1 MKRFVFIIGG
11 CLLVLSGCVK
21 DFDAETYNKQKNE
34 AKIVANANRIFG
46 DIDPVQDWNSITTGT
61 ISVTADAA
69 LNDIVKVQILTE
81 SPFLND
87 NARVLAEANAKQGQ
101 AVSLSYDAP
110 NAYKQLIAACVN
122 SKGHYRIQV
131 FNIGDQSVNF
141 QQGTTSRA
149 MRASKS
155 EAPTFTT
162 LKLNAPHWSLNAL
175 RAQQGAT
182 CKISG
187 TTYTVWSN
195 SNWSDQ
201 MWDFADNQKFDGG
214 WTLDSK
220 SNMGHIYRTIDGFAP
235 GEKENVEAILK
246 SLFVKYASDEYST
259 GTSGK
264 KNNARI
270 IRKSPY
276 VTQNNNCVYSD
287 GINPITLIPIQS
299 YNTEF
304 KLDRIFYYF
313 YKPSE
318 VPAGMSEVD
327 YIKSLPKFKAIQ
339 VERVQSSTDGGN
351 GTLYRKQE
359 FLLPYIKGTPQEG
372 VNEASA
378 IFPKGYKIGFLC
390 QKNQNDDYNY
400 GDNKHGCVYADGRL
414 NVEVNHI
421 KGHFFSAIDKT
432 LGGNTKEGMQFD
444 DPRMAMFTA
453 NEKTYICIEDGADC
467 NFSDIVLEIG
477 GGVDQLEE
485 EPEVMTEAYTMCFED
500 RLETADYD
508 LNDVVLRCRRIDNTT
523 LELSLIAT
531 GANDNVYIHGATGW
545 EWNDQEAHAIFG
557 VITKEGENRFVNTEN
572 GSDPTD
578 VKSSY
583 VTINEGI
590 TIPQYLKNI
599 YIENRTTGKEI
610 RVSKQGEPPYAIIVP
625 QDFQYPMEHTR
636 ITEAYAKFLEWAQNA
651 NKDKNWY
658 VFEEADKIFPSL
670 FKKE

>member
-46 DIDPVQDWNSITTGT
+46 DIDPVQDWNSIATGT
-61 ISVTADAA
+61 ISVTVDAT

-87 NARVLAEANAKQGQ
+87 NAKVLAEADVKQGQ
-101 AVSLSYDAP
+101 TVSLSYDAP
-110 NAYKQLIAACVN
+110 NAYKKLIAACVN
-122 SKGHYRIQV
+122 SKGHYHIQV
-131 FNIGDQSVNF
+131 FNTGDQSVNF
-141 QQGTTSRA
+141 QQVSGSRA

-155 EAPTFTT
+155 DAPSFTT

-187 TTYTVWSN
+187 TTYTVWEN
-195 SNWSDQ
+195 SNWNDQ
-201 MWDFADNQKFDGG
+201 MWDFADNQTFDGG
-214 WTLDSK
+214 WTLDS
-220 SNMGHIYRTIDGFAP
+220 NQNIGHIYRNIDGFAP
-235 GEKENVEAILK
+235 GEKENIEIILN
-246 SLFVKYASDEYST
+246 SLFFKKANDNYST
-259 GTSGK
+259 FGK

-299 YNTEF
+299 FNTEF

-390 QKNQNDDYNY
+390 QKNKEGDYNY
-400 GDNKHGCVYADGRL
+400 GDNLHGCVYADGRL

-421 KGHFFSAIDKT
+421 KGHFLSAIDKT

-453 NEKTYICIEDGADC
+453 NNKTYICVEDGADC

-508 LNDVVLRCRRIDNTT
+508 LNDVVLRCSRVDNTT
-523 LELSLIAT
+523 LELTLVAT
-531 GANDNVYIHGATGW
+531 GANDNVYIHGAEGC
-545 EWNDQEAHAIFG
+545 EFNDQEVHAIFG
-557 VITKEGENRFVNTEN
+557 IITTEKSNRFVNTEI
-572 GSDPTD
+572 GGTECAP
-578 VKSSY
+578 VSSK
-583 VTINEGI
+583 VTVSEGV

-599 YIENRTTGKEI
+599 YIENRSTGKEI
-610 RVSKQGEPPYAIIVP
+610 RIPKQGEPPYAIIVP
-625 QDFQYPMEHTR
+625 QDFEYPMEHTR
-636 ITEAYAKFLEWAQNA
+636 ITEAYGKFLEWARNA
-651 NKDKNWY
+651 NQDKDWY
-658 VFEEADKIFPSL
+658 VFEDANQVFPSL
-670 FKKE
+670 FKSK

>member
-1 MKRFVFIIGG
+1 M
-11 CLLVLSGCVK
+11 
-21 DFDAETYNKQKNE
+21 
-34 AKIVANANRIFG
+34 
-46 DIDPVQDWNSITTGT
+46 
-61 ISVTADAA
+61 
-69 LNDIVKVQILTE
+69 
-81 SPFLND
+81 ND
-87 NARVLAEANAKQGQ
+87 NAKVLAEADVKQGKT
-101 AVSLSYDAP
+101 VSLSYDAP
-110 NAYKQLIAACVN
+110 NAYKKLIAACVN
-122 SKGHYRIQV
+122 SKGHYHIQV
-131 FNIGDQSVNF
+131 FNTGDQSVNF
-141 QQGTTSRA
+141 QQVSGSRA

-155 EAPTFTT
+155 DAPSFTT

-187 TTYTVWSN
+187 TTYTVWAN
-195 SNWSDQ
+195 SNWNDQ
-201 MWDFADNQKFDGG
+201 MWDFADNQTFDGG
-214 WTLDSK
+214 WTLDS
-220 SNMGHIYRTIDGFAP
+220 NQNIGHIYRNIDGFAP
-235 GEKENVEAILK
+235 GEKENIEIILN
-246 SLFVKYASDEYST
+246 SLFFKKANDNYST
-259 GTSGK
+259 FGK

-299 YNTEF
+299 FNTEF

-390 QKNQNDDYNY
+390 QKNKEGDYNY
-400 GDNKHGCVYADGRL
+400 GDNLHGCVYADGRL

-421 KGHFFSAIDKT
+421 KGHFLSAIDKI

-453 NEKTYICIEDGADC
+453 NNKTYICVEDGADC

-485 EPEVMTEAYTMCFED
+485 EPEVLTEAYTMCFED

-508 LNDVVLRCRRIDNTT
+508 LNDVVLRCSRVDNTT
-523 LELSLIAT
+523 LELTLVAT
-531 GANDNVYIHGATGW
+531 GANDNVYIHGAEGC
-545 EWNDQEAHAIFG
+545 EFNDQEVHAIFG
-557 VITKEGENRFVNTEN
+557 IITTEKSNRFVNTEI
-572 GSDPTD
+572 GGTECAP
-578 VKSSY
+578 VSSK
-583 VTINEGI
+583 VTVSEGV

-599 YIENRTTGKEI
+599 YIENRSTGKEI
-610 RVSKQGEPPYAIIVP
+610 RIPKQGEPPYAIIVP
-625 QDFQYPMEHTR
+625 QDFEYPMEHTR
-636 ITEAYAKFLEWAQNA
+636 ITEAYGKFLEWARNA
-651 NKDKNWY
+651 NQDKDWY
-658 VFEEADKIFPSL
+658 VFEDANQIFPSL
-670 FKKE
+670 FKSK

>member
-1 MKRFVFIIGG
+1 M
-11 CLLVLSGCVK
+11 VLSSCVK

-46 DIDPVQDWNSITTGT
+46 DIDPVQDWNSIATGT
-61 ISVTADAA
+61 ISVTVDAT

-87 NARVLAEANAKQGQ
+87 NAKVLAEADVKQGQ
-101 AVSLSYDAP
+101 TVSLSYDAP
-110 NAYKQLIAACVN
+110 NAYKKLIAACVN
-122 SKGHYRIQV
+122 SKGHYHIQV
-131 FNIGDQSVNF
+131 FNTGDQSVNF
-141 QQGTTSRA
+141 QQVSGSRA

-155 EAPTFTT
+155 DAPSFTT

-187 TTYTVWSN
+187 TTYTVWAN
-195 SNWSDQ
+195 SNWNDQ
-201 MWDFADNQKFDGG
+201 MWDFADNQTFDGG
-214 WTLDSK
+214 WTLDS
-220 SNMGHIYRTIDGFAP
+220 NQNIGHIYRNIDGFAP
-235 GEKENVEAILK
+235 GEKENIEIILN
-246 SLFVKYASDEYST
+246 SLFFKKANDKYST
-259 GTSGK
+259 FGK

-299 YNTEF
+299 FNTEF

-390 QKNQNDDYNY
+390 QKNKEGDYNY
-400 GDNKHGCVYADGRL
+400 GDNLHGCVYADGRL

-421 KGHFFSAIDKT
+421 KGHFLSAIDKT

-453 NEKTYICIEDGADC
+453 NNKTYICVEDGADC

-485 EPEVMTEAYTMCFED
+485 EPEVLTEAYTMCFED

-508 LNDVVLRCRRIDNTT
+508 LNDVVLRCSRVDNTT
-523 LELSLIAT
+523 LELTLVAT
-531 GANDNVYIHGATGW
+531 GANDNVYIHGAEGC
-545 EWNDQEAHAIFG
+545 EFNDQEVHAIFG
-557 VITKEGENRFVNTEN
+557 IITTEKSNRFVNTEI
-572 GSDPTD
+572 GGTECAP
-578 VKSSY
+578 VSSK
-583 VTINEGI
+583 VTVSEGV

-599 YIENRTTGKEI
+599 YIENRSTGKEI
-610 RVSKQGEPPYAIIVP
+610 RIPKQGEPPYAIIVP
-625 QDFQYPMEHTR
+625 QDFEYPMEHTR
-636 ITEAYAKFLEWAQNA
+636 ITEAYGKFLEWARNA
-651 NKDKNWY
+651 NQDKDWY
-658 VFEEADKIFPSL
+658 VFEDANQIFPSL
-670 FKKE
+670 FKSK

>member
-11 CLLVLSGCVK
+11 CLLVLSSCVK

-46 DIDPVQDWNSITTGT
+46 DIDPVQDWNSIATGT
-61 ISVTADAA
+61 ISVTVDAT

-87 NARVLAEANAKQGQ
+87 NAKVLAEADVKQGKT
-101 AVSLSYDAP
+101 VSLSYDAP
-110 NAYKQLIAACVN
+110 NAYKKLIAACVN
-122 SKGHYRIQV
+122 SKGHYHIQV
-131 FNIGDQSVNF
+131 FNTGDQSVNF
-141 QQGTTSRA
+141 QQVSGSRA

-155 EAPTFTT
+155 DAPSFTT

-187 TTYTVWSN
+187 TTYTVWAN
-195 SNWSDQ
+195 SNWNDQ
-201 MWDFADNQKFDGG
+201 MWDFADNQTFDGG
-214 WTLDSK
+214 WTLDS
-220 SNMGHIYRTIDGFAP
+220 NQNIGHIYRNIDGFAP
-235 GEKENVEAILK
+235 GEKENIEIILN
-246 SLFVKYASDEYST
+246 SLFFKKANDNYST
-259 GTSGK
+259 FGK

-299 YNTEF
+299 FNTEF

-390 QKNQNDDYNY
+390 QKNKEGDYNY
-400 GDNKHGCVYADGRL
+400 GDNLHGCVYADGRL

-421 KGHFFSAIDKT
+421 KGHFLSAIDKI

-453 NEKTYICIEDGADC
+453 NNKTYICVEDGADC

-485 EPEVMTEAYTMCFED
+485 EPEVLTEAYTMCFED

-508 LNDVVLRCRRIDNTT
+508 LNDVVLRCSRVDNTT
-523 LELSLIAT
+523 LELTLVAT
-531 GANDNVYIHGATGW
+531 GANDNVYIHGAEGC
-545 EWNDQEAHAIFG
+545 EFNDQEVHAIFG
-557 VITKEGENRFVNTEN
+557 IITTEKSNRFVNTEI
-572 GSDPTD
+572 GGTECAP
-578 VKSSY
+578 VSSK
-583 VTINEGI
+583 VTVSEGV

-599 YIENRTTGKEI
+599 YIENRSTGKEI
-610 RVSKQGEPPYAIIVP
+610 RIPKQGEPPYAIIVP
-625 QDFQYPMEHTR
+625 QDFEYPMEHTR
-636 ITEAYAKFLEWAQNA
+636 ITEAYGKFLEWARNA
-651 NKDKNWY
+651 NQDKDWY
-658 VFEEADKIFPSL
+658 VFEDANQIYPSL
-670 FKKE
+670 FKSK

>member
-11 CLLVLSGCVK
+11 CLLVLSSCVK

-46 DIDPVQDWNSITTGT
+46 DIDPVQDWNSIATGT
-61 ISVTADAA
+61 ISVTVDAT

-87 NARVLAEANAKQGQ
+87 NAKVLAEADVKQGKT
-101 AVSLSYDAP
+101 VSLSYDAP
-110 NAYKQLIAACVN
+110 NAYKKLIAACVN
-122 SKGHYRIQV
+122 SKGHYHIQV
-131 FNIGDQSVNF
+131 FNTGDQSVNF
-141 QQGTTSRA
+141 QQVSGSRA

-155 EAPTFTT
+155 DAPSFTT

-187 TTYTVWSN
+187 TTYTVWAN
-195 SNWSDQ
+195 SNWNDQ
-201 MWDFADNQKFDGG
+201 MWDFADNQTFDGG
-214 WTLDSK
+214 WTLDS
-220 SNMGHIYRTIDGFAP
+220 NQNIGHIYRNIDGFAP
-235 GEKENVEAILK
+235 GEKENIEIILN
-246 SLFVKYASDEYST
+246 SLFFKKANDNYST
-259 GTSGK
+259 FGK

-299 YNTEF
+299 FNTEF

-339 VERVQSSTDGGN
+339 VERIQSSTDGGN

-390 QKNQNDDYNY
+390 QKNKEGDYNY
-400 GDNKHGCVYADGRL
+400 GDNLHGCVYADGRL

-421 KGHFFSAIDKT
+421 KGHFLSAIDKT

-453 NEKTYICIEDGADC
+453 NNKTYICVEDGADC

-485 EPEVMTEAYTMCFED
+485 EPEVLTEAYTMCFED

-508 LNDVVLRCRRIDNTT
+508 LNDVVLRCSRVDNTT
-523 LELSLIAT
+523 LELTLVAT
-531 GANDNVYIHGATGW
+531 GANDNVYIHGAEGC
-545 EWNDQEAHAIFG
+545 EFNDQEVHAIFG
-557 VITKEGENRFVNTEN
+557 IITTEKSNRFVNTEI
-572 GSDPTD
+572 GGTECAP
-578 VKSSY
+578 VSSK
-583 VTINEGI
+583 VTVSEGV

-599 YIENRTTGKEI
+599 YIENRSTGKEI
-610 RVSKQGEPPYAIIVP
+610 RIPKQGEPPYAIIVP
-625 QDFQYPMEHTR
+625 QDFEYPMEHTR
-636 ITEAYAKFLEWAQNA
+636 ITEAYGKFLEWARNA
-651 NKDKNWY
+651 NQDKDWY
-658 VFEEADKIFPSL
+658 VFEDANQIFPSL
-670 FKKE
+670 FKSK

>member
-11 CLLVLSGCVK
+11 CLLVLSSCVK

-46 DIDPVQDWNSITTGT
+46 DIDPVQDWNSIATGT
-61 ISVTADAA
+61 ISVTVDAT

-87 NARVLAEANAKQGQ
+87 NAKVLAEADVKQGKT
-101 AVSLSYDAP
+101 VSLSYDAP
-110 NAYKQLIAACVN
+110 NAYKKLIAACVN
-122 SKGHYRIQV
+122 SKGHYHIQV
-131 FNIGDQSVNF
+131 FNTGDQSVNF
-141 QQGTTSRA
+141 QQVSGSRA

-155 EAPTFTT
+155 DAPSFTT

-187 TTYTVWSN
+187 TTYTVWAN
-195 SNWSDQ
+195 SNWNDQ
-201 MWDFADNQKFDGG
+201 MWDFADNQTFDGG
-214 WTLDSK
+214 WTLDS
-220 SNMGHIYRTIDGFAP
+220 NQNIGHIYRNIDGFAP
-235 GEKENVEAILK
+235 GEKENIEIILN
-246 SLFVKYASDEYST
+246 SLFFKKANDNYST
-259 GTSGK
+259 FGK

-390 QKNQNDDYNY
+390 QKNKEGDYNY
-400 GDNKHGCVYADGRL
+400 GDNLHGCVYADGRL

-421 KGHFFSAIDKT
+421 KGHFLSAIDKI

-453 NEKTYICIEDGADC
+453 NNKTYICVEDGADC

-485 EPEVMTEAYTMCFED
+485 EPEVLTEAYTMCFED

-508 LNDVVLRCRRIDNTT
+508 LNDVVLRCSRVDNTT
-523 LELSLIAT
+523 LELTLVAT
-531 GANDNVYIHGATGW
+531 GANDNVYIHGAEGC
-545 EWNDQEAHAIFG
+545 EFNDQEVHAIFG
-557 VITKEGENRFVNTEN
+557 IITTEKSNRFVNTEI
-572 GSDPTD
+572 GGTECAP
-578 VKSSY
+578 VSSK
-583 VTINEGI
+583 VTVSEGV

-599 YIENRTTGKEI
+599 YIENRSTGKEI
-610 RVSKQGEPPYAIIVP
+610 RIPKQGEPPYAIIVP
-625 QDFQYPMEHTR
+625 QDFEYPMEHTR
-636 ITEAYAKFLEWAQNA
+636 ITEAYGKFLEWARNA
-651 NKDKNWY
+651 NQDKDWY
-658 VFEEADKIFPSL
+658 VFEDANQIFPSL
-670 FKKE
+670 FKSK

>member
-11 CLLVLSGCVK
+11 CLLVLSSCVK

-46 DIDPVQDWNSITTGT
+46 DIDPVQDWNSIATGT
-61 ISVTADAA
+61 ISVTVDAT

-87 NARVLAEANAKQGQ
+87 NAKVLAEADVKQGKT
-101 AVSLSYDAP
+101 VSLSYDAP
-110 NAYKQLIAACVN
+110 NAYKKLIAACVN
-122 SKGHYRIQV
+122 SKGHYHIQV
-131 FNIGDQSVNF
+131 FNTGDQSVNF
-141 QQGTTSRA
+141 QQVSGSRA

-155 EAPTFTT
+155 DAPSFTT

-187 TTYTVWSN
+187 TTYTVWAN
-195 SNWSDQ
+195 SNWNDQ
-201 MWDFADNQKFDGG
+201 MWDFADNQTFDGG
-214 WTLDSK
+214 WTLDS
-220 SNMGHIYRTIDGFAP
+220 NQNIGHIYRNIDGFAP
-235 GEKENVEAILK
+235 GEKENIEIILN
-246 SLFVKYASDEYST
+246 SLFFKKANDNYST
-259 GTSGK
+259 FGK

-299 YNTEF
+299 FNTEF

-339 VERVQSSTDGGN
+339 VERIQSSTDGGN

-390 QKNQNDDYNY
+390 QKNKEGDYNY
-400 GDNKHGCVYADGRL
+400 GDNLHGCVYADGRL

-421 KGHFFSAIDKT
+421 KGHFLSAIDKT

-453 NEKTYICIEDGADC
+453 NNKTYICVEDGADC

-485 EPEVMTEAYTMCFED
+485 EPEV
-500 RLETADYD
+500 DYD
-508 LNDVVLRCRRIDNTT
+508 LNDVVLRCSRVDNTT
-523 LELSLIAT
+523 LELTLVAT
-531 GANDNVYIHGATGW
+531 GANDNVYIHGAEGC
-545 EWNDQEAHAIFG
+545 EFNDQEVHAIFG
-557 VITKEGENRFVNTEN
+557 IITTEKSNRFVNTEI
-572 GSDPTD
+572 GGTECAP
-578 VKSSY
+578 VSSK
-583 VTINEGI
+583 VTVSEGV

-599 YIENRTTGKEI
+599 YIENRSTGKEI
-610 RVSKQGEPPYAIIVP
+610 RIPKQGEPPYAIIVP
-625 QDFQYPMEHTR
+625 QDFEYPMEHTR
-636 ITEAYAKFLEWAQNA
+636 ITEAYGKFLEWARNA
-651 NKDKNWY
+651 NQDKDWY
-658 VFEEADKIFPSL
+658 VFEDANQIFPSL
-670 FKKE
+670 FKSK

>member
-11 CLLVLSGCVK
+11 CLLVLSSCVK

-46 DIDPVQDWNSITTGT
+46 DIDPVQDWNSIATGT
-61 ISVTADAA
+61 ISVTVDAT

-87 NARVLAEANAKQGQ
+87 NAKVLAEADVKQGKT
-101 AVSLSYDAP
+101 VSLSYDAP
-110 NAYKQLIAACVN
+110 NAYKKLIAACVN
-122 SKGHYRIQV
+122 SKGHYHIQV
-131 FNIGDQSVNF
+131 FNTGDQSVNF
-141 QQGTTSRA
+141 QQVSGSRA

-155 EAPTFTT
+155 DAPSFTT

-187 TTYTVWSN
+187 TTYTVWAN
-195 SNWSDQ
+195 SNWNDQ
-201 MWDFADNQKFDGG
+201 MWDFADNQTFDGG
-214 WTLDSK
+214 WTLDS
-220 SNMGHIYRTIDGFAP
+220 NQNIGHIYRNIDGFAP
-235 GEKENVEAILK
+235 GEKENIEIILN
-246 SLFVKYASDEYST
+246 SLFFKKANDNYST
-259 GTSGK
+259 FGK

-299 YNTEF
+299 FNTEF

-390 QKNQNDDYNY
+390 QKNKEGDYNY
-400 GDNKHGCVYADGRL
+400 GDNLHGCVYADGRL

-421 KGHFFSAIDKT
+421 KGHFLSAIDKI

-453 NEKTYICIEDGADC
+453 NNKTYICVEDGADC

-485 EPEVMTEAYTMCFED
+485 EPEVLTEAYTMCFED

-508 LNDVVLRCRRIDNTT
+508 LNDVVLRCSRVDNTT
-523 LELSLIAT
+523 LELTLVAT
-531 GANDNVYIHGATGW
+531 GANDNVYIHGAEGC
-545 EWNDQEAHAIFG
+545 EFNDQEVHAIFG
-557 VITKEGENRFVNTEN
+557 IITTEKSNRFVNTEI
-572 GSDPTD
+572 GGTECAP
-578 VKSSY
+578 VSSK
-583 VTINEGI
+583 VTVSEGV

-599 YIENRTTGKEI
+599 YIENRSTGKEI
-610 RVSKQGEPPYAIIVP
+610 RIPKQGEPPYAIIVP
-625 QDFQYPMEHTR
+625 QDFEYPMEHTR
-636 ITEAYAKFLEWAQNA
+636 ITEAYGKFLEWARNA
-651 NKDKNWY
+651 NQDKDWY
-658 VFEEADKIFPSL
+658 VFEDANQIFPSL
-670 FKKE
+670 FKSK

>member
-11 CLLVLSGCVK
+11 CLLVLSSCVK

-46 DIDPVQDWNSITTGT
+46 DIDPVQDWNSIATGT
-61 ISVTADAA
+61 ISVTVDAT

-87 NARVLAEANAKQGQ
+87 NAKVLAEADVKQGKT
-101 AVSLSYDAP
+101 VSLSYDAP
-110 NAYKQLIAACVN
+110 NAYKKLIAACVN
-122 SKGHYRIQV
+122 SKGHYHIQV
-131 FNIGDQSVNF
+131 FNTGDQSVNF
-141 QQGTTSRA
+141 QQVSGSRA

-155 EAPTFTT
+155 DAPSFTT

-187 TTYTVWSN
+187 TTYTVWAN
-195 SNWSDQ
+195 SNWNDQ
-201 MWDFADNQKFDGG
+201 MWDFADNQTFDGG
-214 WTLDSK
+214 WTLDS
-220 SNMGHIYRTIDGFAP
+220 NQNIGHIYRNIDGFAP
-235 GEKENVEAILK
+235 GEKENIEIILN
-246 SLFVKYASDEYST
+246 SLFFKKANDNYST
-259 GTSGK
+259 FGK

-299 YNTEF
+299 FNTEF

-339 VERVQSSTDGGN
+339 VERVQSSTDGDN

-390 QKNQNDDYNY
+390 QKNKEGDYNY
-400 GDNKHGCVYADGRL
+400 GDNLHGCVYADGRL

-421 KGHFFSAIDKT
+421 KGHFLSAIDKI

-453 NEKTYICIEDGADC
+453 NNKTYICVEDGADC

-485 EPEVMTEAYTMCFED
+485 EPEVLTEAYTMCFED

-508 LNDVVLRCRRIDNTT
+508 LNDVVLRCSRVDNTT
-523 LELSLIAT
+523 LELTLVAT
-531 GANDNVYIHGATGW
+531 GANDNVYIHGAEGC
-545 EWNDQEAHAIFG
+545 EFNDQEVHAIFG
-557 VITKEGENRFVNTEN
+557 IITTEKSNRFVNTEI
-572 GSDPTD
+572 GGTECAP
-578 VKSSY
+578 VSSK
-583 VTINEGI
+583 VTVSEGV

-599 YIENRTTGKEI
+599 YIENRSTGKEI
-610 RVSKQGEPPYAIIVP
+610 RIPKQGEPPYAIIVP
-625 QDFQYPMEHTR
+625 QDFEYPMEHTR
-636 ITEAYAKFLEWAQNA
+636 ITEAYGKFLEWARNA
-651 NKDKNWY
+651 NQDKDWY
-658 VFEEADKIFPSL
+658 VFEDANQIFPSL
-670 FKKE
+670 FKSK

>member
-1 MKRFVFIIGG
+1 M
-11 CLLVLSGCVK
+11 VLSGCVK

-46 DIDPVQDWNSITTGT
+46 DIDPVQDWNSIATGT
-61 ISVTADAA
+61 ISVTVDAT

-87 NARVLAEANAKQGQ
+87 NAKVLAEADVKQGKT
-101 AVSLSYDAP
+101 VSLSYDAP
-110 NAYKQLIAACVN
+110 NAYKKLIAACVN
-122 SKGHYRIQV
+122 SKGHYHIQV
-131 FNIGDQSVNF
+131 FNTGDQSVNF
-141 QQGTTSRA
+141 QQVSGSRA

-155 EAPTFTT
+155 DAPSFTT

-187 TTYTVWSN
+187 TTYTVWAN
-195 SNWSDQ
+195 SNWNDQ
-201 MWDFADNQKFDGG
+201 MWDFADNQTFDGG
-214 WTLDSK
+214 WTLDS
-220 SNMGHIYRTIDGFAP
+220 NQNIGHIYRNIDGFAP
-235 GEKENVEAILK
+235 GEKENIEIILN
-246 SLFVKYASDEYST
+246 SLFFKKANDNYST
-259 GTSGK
+259 FGK

-299 YNTEF
+299 FNTEF

-390 QKNQNDDYNY
+390 QKNKEGDYNY
-400 GDNKHGCVYADGRL
+400 GDNLHGCVYADGRL

-421 KGHFFSAIDKT
+421 KGHFLSAIDKT

-453 NEKTYICIEDGADC
+453 NNKTYICVEDGADC

-485 EPEVMTEAYTMCFED
+485 EPEVLTEAYTMCFED

-508 LNDVVLRCRRIDNTT
+508 LNDVVLRCSRVDNTT
-523 LELSLIAT
+523 LELTLVAT
-531 GANDNVYIHGATGW
+531 GANDNVYIHGAEGC
-545 EWNDQEAHAIFG
+545 EFNDQEVHAIFG
-557 VITKEGENRFVNTEN
+557 IITTEKSNRFVNTEI
-572 GSDPTD
+572 GGTECAP
-578 VKSSY
+578 VSSK
-583 VTINEGI
+583 VTVSEGV

-599 YIENRTTGKEI
+599 YIENRSTGKEI
-610 RVSKQGEPPYAIIVP
+610 RIPKQGEPPYAIIVP
-625 QDFQYPMEHTR
+625 QDFEYPMEHTR
-636 ITEAYAKFLEWAQNA
+636 ITEAYGKFLEWARNA
-651 NKDKNWY
+651 NQDKDWY
-658 VFEEADKIFPSL
+658 VFEDANQIFPSL
-670 FKKE
+670 FKSK

>member
-11 CLLVLSGCVK
+11 CLLVLSSCVK

-46 DIDPVQDWNSITTGT
+46 DIDPVQDWNSIATGT
-61 ISVTADAA
+61 ISVTVDAT

-87 NARVLAEANAKQGQ
+87 NAKVLAEADVKQGKT
-101 AVSLSYDAP
+101 VSLSYDAP
-110 NAYKQLIAACVN
+110 NAYKKLIAACVN
-122 SKGHYRIQV
+122 SKGHYHIQV
-131 FNIGDQSVNF
+131 FNTGDQSVNF
-141 QQGTTSRA
+141 QQVSGSRA

-155 EAPTFTT
+155 DAPSFTT

-187 TTYTVWSN
+187 TTYTVWAN
-195 SNWSDQ
+195 SNWNDQ
-201 MWDFADNQKFDGG
+201 MWDFADNQTFDGG
-214 WTLDSK
+214 WTLDS
-220 SNMGHIYRTIDGFAP
+220 NQNIGHIYRNIDGFAP
-235 GEKENVEAILK
+235 GEKENIEIILN
-246 SLFVKYASDEYST
+246 SLFFKKANDNYST
-259 GTSGK
+259 FGK

-339 VERVQSSTDGGN
+339 VERVQSSTDGDN

-390 QKNQNDDYNY
+390 QKNKEGDYNY
-400 GDNKHGCVYADGRL
+400 GDNLHGCVYADGRL

-421 KGHFFSAIDKT
+421 KGHFLSAIDKT

-453 NEKTYICIEDGADC
+453 NNKTYICVEDGADC

-485 EPEVMTEAYTMCFED
+485 EPEVLTEAYTMCFED

-508 LNDVVLRCRRIDNTT
+508 LNDVVLRCSRVDNTT
-523 LELSLIAT
+523 LELTLVAT
-531 GANDNVYIHGATGW
+531 GANDNVYIHGAEGC
-545 EWNDQEAHAIFG
+545 EFNDQEVHAIFG
-557 VITKEGENRFVNTEN
+557 IITTEKSNRFVNTEI
-572 GSDPTD
+572 GGTECAP
-578 VKSSY
+578 VSSK
-583 VTINEGI
+583 VTVSEGV

-599 YIENRTTGKEI
+599 YIENRSTGKEI
-610 RVSKQGEPPYAIIVP
+610 RIPKQGEPPYAIIVP
-625 QDFQYPMEHTR
+625 QDFEYPMEHTR
-636 ITEAYAKFLEWAQNA
+636 ITEAYGKFLEWARNA
-651 NKDKNWY
+651 NQDKDWY
-658 VFEEADKIFPSL
+658 VFEDANQIFPSL
-670 FKKE
+670 FKSK

>member
-46 DIDPVQDWNSITTGT
+46 DIDPVQDWNSIATGT
-61 ISVTADAA
+61 ISVTVDAT

-87 NARVLAEANAKQGQ
+87 NAKVLAEADVKQGKT
-101 AVSLSYDAP
+101 VSLSYDAP
-110 NAYKQLIAACVN
+110 NAYKKLIAACVN
-122 SKGHYRIQV
+122 SKGHYHIQV
-131 FNIGDQSVNF
+131 FNTGDQSVNF
-141 QQGTTSRA
+141 QQVSGSRA

-155 EAPTFTT
+155 DAPSFTT

-187 TTYTVWSN
+187 TTYTVWAN
-195 SNWSDQ
+195 SNWNDQ
-201 MWDFADNQKFDGG
+201 MWDFADNQTFDGG
-214 WTLDSK
+214 WTLDS
-220 SNMGHIYRTIDGFAP
+220 NQNIGHIYRNIDGFAP
-235 GEKENVEAILK
+235 GEKENIEIILN
-246 SLFVKYASDEYST
+246 SLFFKKANDNYST
-259 GTSGK
+259 FGK

-299 YNTEF
+299 FNTEF

-339 VERVQSSTDGGN
+339 VERVQSSTDGDN

-390 QKNQNDDYNY
+390 QKNKEGDYNY
-400 GDNKHGCVYADGRL
+400 GDNLHGCVYADGRL

-421 KGHFFSAIDKT
+421 KGHFLSAIDKI

-453 NEKTYICIEDGADC
+453 NNKTYICVEDGADC

-485 EPEVMTEAYTMCFED
+485 EPEVLTEAYTMCFED

-508 LNDVVLRCRRIDNTT
+508 LNDVVLRCSRVDNTT
-523 LELSLIAT
+523 LELTLVAT
-531 GANDNVYIHGATGW
+531 GANDNVYIHGAEGC
-545 EWNDQEAHAIFG
+545 EFNDQEVHAIFG
-557 VITKEGENRFVNTEN
+557 IITTEKSNRFVNTEI
-572 GSDPTD
+572 GGTECAP
-578 VKSSY
+578 VSSK
-583 VTINEGI
+583 VTVSEGV

-599 YIENRTTGKEI
+599 YIENRSTGKEI
-610 RVSKQGEPPYAIIVP
+610 RIPKQGEPPYAIIVP
-625 QDFQYPMEHTR
+625 QDFEYPMEHTR
-636 ITEAYAKFLEWAQNA
+636 ITEAYGKFLEWARNA
-651 NKDKNWY
+651 NQDKDWY
-658 VFEEADKIFPSL
+658 VFEDANQIFPSL
-670 FKKE
+670 FKSK

>member
-11 CLLVLSGCVK
+11 CLLVLSSCVK

-46 DIDPVQDWNSITTGT
+46 DIDPVQDWNSIATGT
-61 ISVTADAA
+61 ISVTVDAT

-87 NARVLAEANAKQGQ
+87 NAKVLAEADVKQGQ
-101 AVSLSYDAP
+101 TVSLSYDAP
-110 NAYKQLIAACVN
+110 NAYKKLIAACVN
-122 SKGHYRIQV
+122 SKGHYHIQV
-131 FNIGDQSVNF
+131 FNTGDQSVNF
-141 QQGTTSRA
+141 QQVSGSRA

-155 EAPTFTT
+155 DAPSFTT

-187 TTYTVWSN
+187 TTYTVWAN
-195 SNWSDQ
+195 SNWNDQ
-201 MWDFADNQKFDGG
+201 MWDFADNQTFDGG
-214 WTLDSK
+214 WTLDS
-220 SNMGHIYRTIDGFAP
+220 NQNIGHIYRNIDGFAP
-235 GEKENVEAILK
+235 GEKENIEIILN
-246 SLFVKYASDEYST
+246 SLFFKKANDKYST
-259 GTSGK
+259 FGK

-390 QKNQNDDYNY
+390 QKNKEGDYNY
-400 GDNKHGCVYADGRL
+400 GDNLHGCVYADGRL

-421 KGHFFSAIDKT
+421 KGHFLSAIDKT

-453 NEKTYICIEDGADC
+453 NNKTYICVEDGADC

-485 EPEVMTEAYTMCFED
+485 EPEVLTEAYTMCFED

-508 LNDVVLRCRRIDNTT
+508 LNDVVLRCSRVDNTT
-523 LELSLIAT
+523 LELTLVAT
-531 GANDNVYIHGATGW
+531 GANDNVYIHGAEGC
-545 EWNDQEAHAIFG
+545 EFNDQEVHAIFG
-557 VITKEGENRFVNTEN
+557 IITTEKSNRFVNTEI
-572 GSDPTD
+572 GGTECAP
-578 VKSSY
+578 VSSK
-583 VTINEGI
+583 VTVSEGV

-599 YIENRTTGKEI
+599 YIENRSTGKEI
-610 RVSKQGEPPYAIIVP
+610 RIPKQGEPPYAIIVP
-625 QDFQYPMEHTR
+625 QDFEYPMEHTR
-636 ITEAYAKFLEWAQNA
+636 ITEAYGKFLEWARNA
-651 NKDKNWY
+651 NQDKDWY
-658 VFEEADKIFPSL
+658 VFEDANQIFPSL
-670 FKKE
+670 FKSK

>member
-11 CLLVLSGCVK
+11 CLLVLSSCVK

-46 DIDPVQDWNSITTGT
+46 DIDPVQDWNSIATGT
-61 ISVTADAA
+61 ISVTVDAT

-87 NARVLAEANAKQGQ
+87 NAKVLAEADVKQGKT
-101 AVSLSYDAP
+101 VSLSYDAP
-110 NAYKQLIAACVN
+110 NAYKKLIAACVN
-122 SKGHYRIQV
+122 SKGHYHIQV
-131 FNIGDQSVNF
+131 FNTGDQSVNF
-141 QQGTTSRA
+141 QQVSGSRA

-155 EAPTFTT
+155 DAPSFTT

-187 TTYTVWSN
+187 TTYTVWAN
-195 SNWSDQ
+195 SNWNDQ
-201 MWDFADNQKFDGG
+201 MWDFADNQTFDGG
-214 WTLDSK
+214 WTLDS
-220 SNMGHIYRTIDGFAP
+220 NQNIGHIYRNIDGFAP
-235 GEKENVEAILK
+235 GEKENIEIILN
-246 SLFVKYASDEYST
+246 SLFFKKANDNYST
-259 GTSGK
+259 FGK

-390 QKNQNDDYNY
+390 QKNKEGDYNY
-400 GDNKHGCVYADGRL
+400 GDNLHGCVYADGRL

-421 KGHFFSAIDKT
+421 KGHFLSAIDKT

-453 NEKTYICIEDGADC
+453 NNKTYICVEDGADC

-485 EPEVMTEAYTMCFED
+485 EPEVLTEAYTMCFED

-508 LNDVVLRCRRIDNTT
+508 LNDVVLRCSRVDNTT
-523 LELSLIAT
+523 LELTLVAT
-531 GANDNVYIHGATGW
+531 GANDNVYIHGAEGC
-545 EWNDQEAHAIFG
+545 EFNDQEVHAIFG
-557 VITKEGENRFVNTEN
+557 IITTEKSNRFVNTEI
-572 GSDPTD
+572 GGTECAP
-578 VKSSY
+578 VSSK
-583 VTINEGI
+583 VTVSEGV

-599 YIENRTTGKEI
+599 YIENRSTGKEI
-610 RVSKQGEPPYAIIVP
+610 RIPKQGEPPYAIIVP
-625 QDFQYPMEHTR
+625 QDFEYPMEHTR
-636 ITEAYAKFLEWAQNA
+636 ITEAYGKFLEWARNA
-651 NKDKNWY
+651 NQDKDWY
-658 VFEEADKIFPSL
+658 VFEDANQIFPSL
-670 FKKE
+670 FKSK

>member
-1 MKRFVFIIGG
+1 M
-11 CLLVLSGCVK
+11 VLSSCVK

-46 DIDPVQDWNSITTGT
+46 DIDPVQDWNSIATGT
-61 ISVTADAA
+61 ISVTVDAT

-87 NARVLAEANAKQGQ
+87 NAKVLAEADVKQGQ
-101 AVSLSYDAP
+101 TVSLSYDAP
-110 NAYKQLIAACVN
+110 NAYKKLIAACVN
-122 SKGHYRIQV
+122 SKGHYHIQV
-131 FNIGDQSVNF
+131 FNTGDQSVNF
-141 QQGTTSRA
+141 QQVSGSRA

-155 EAPTFTT
+155 DAPSFTT

-187 TTYTVWSN
+187 TTYTVWAN
-195 SNWSDQ
+195 SNWNDQ
-201 MWDFADNQKFDGG
+201 MWDFADNQTFDGG
-214 WTLDSK
+214 WTLDS
-220 SNMGHIYRTIDGFAP
+220 NQNIGHIYRNIDGFAP
-235 GEKENVEAILK
+235 GEKENIEIILN
-246 SLFVKYASDEYST
+246 SLFFKKANDKYST
-259 GTSGK
+259 FGK

-390 QKNQNDDYNY
+390 QKNKEGDYNY
-400 GDNKHGCVYADGRL
+400 GDNLHGCVYADGRL

-421 KGHFFSAIDKT
+421 KGHFLSAIDKT

-453 NEKTYICIEDGADC
+453 NNKTYICVEDGADC

-485 EPEVMTEAYTMCFED
+485 EPEVLTEAYTMCFED

-508 LNDVVLRCRRIDNTT
+508 LNDVVLRCSRVDNTT
-523 LELSLIAT
+523 LELTLVAT
-531 GANDNVYIHGATGW
+531 GANDNVYIHGAEGC
-545 EWNDQEAHAIFG
+545 EFNDQEVHAIFG
-557 VITKEGENRFVNTEN
+557 IITTEKSNRFVNTEI
-572 GSDPTD
+572 GGTECAP
-578 VKSSY
+578 VSSK
-583 VTINEGI
+583 VTVSEGV

-599 YIENRTTGKEI
+599 YIENRSTGKEI
-610 RVSKQGEPPYAIIVP
+610 RIPKQGEPPYAIIVP
-625 QDFQYPMEHTR
+625 QDFEYPMEHTR
-636 ITEAYAKFLEWAQNA
+636 ITEAYGKFLEWARNA
-651 NKDKNWY
+651 NQDKDWY
-658 VFEEADKIFPSL
+658 VFEDANQIFPSL
-670 FKKE
+670 FKSK

>member
-1 MKRFVFIIGG
+1 
-11 CLLVLSGCVK
+11 
-21 DFDAETYNKQKNE
+21 
-34 AKIVANANRIFG
+34 
-46 DIDPVQDWNSITTGT
+46 
-61 ISVTADAA
+61 
-69 LNDIVKVQILTE
+69 
-81 SPFLND
+81 
-87 NARVLAEANAKQGQ
+87 
-101 AVSLSYDAP
+101 
-110 NAYKQLIAACVN
+110 
-122 SKGHYRIQV
+122 
-131 FNIGDQSVNF
+131 
-141 QQGTTSRA
+141 
-149 MRASKS
+149 
-155 EAPTFTT
+155 
-162 LKLNAPHWSLNAL
+162 
-175 RAQQGAT
+175 
-182 CKISG
+182 
-187 TTYTVWSN
+187 
-195 SNWSDQ
+195 
-201 MWDFADNQKFDGG
+201 MWDFADNQTFDGG
-214 WTLDSK
+214 WTLDS
-220 SNMGHIYRTIDGFAP
+220 NQNIGHIYRNIDGFAP
-235 GEKENVEAILK
+235 GEKENIEIILN
-246 SLFVKYASDEYST
+246 SLFFKKANDNYST
-259 GTSGK
+259 FGK

-390 QKNQNDDYNY
+390 QKNKEGDYNY
-400 GDNKHGCVYADGRL
+400 GDNLHGCVYADGRL

-421 KGHFFSAIDKT
+421 KGHFLSAIDKI

-453 NEKTYICIEDGADC
+453 NNKTYICVEDGADC

-485 EPEVMTEAYTMCFED
+485 EPEVLTEAYTMCFED

-508 LNDVVLRCRRIDNTT
+508 LNDVVLRCSRVDNTT
-523 LELSLIAT
+523 LELTLVAT
-531 GANDNVYIHGATGW
+531 GANDNVYIHGAEGC
-545 EWNDQEAHAIFG
+545 EFNDQEVHAIFG
-557 VITKEGENRFVNTEN
+557 IITTEKSNRFVNTEI
-572 GSDPTD
+572 GGTECAP
-578 VKSSY
+578 VSSK
-583 VTINEGI
+583 VTVSEGV

-599 YIENRTTGKEI
+599 YIENRSTGKEI
-610 RVSKQGEPPYAIIVP
+610 RIPKQGEPPYAIIVP
-625 QDFQYPMEHTR
+625 QDFEYPMEHTR
-636 ITEAYAKFLEWAQNA
+636 ITEAYGKFLEWARNA
-651 NKDKNWY
+651 NQDKDWY
-658 VFEEADKIFPSL
+658 VFEDANQIFPSL
-670 FKKE
+670 FKSK

>member
-11 CLLVLSGCVK
+11 CLLVLSSCVK

-46 DIDPVQDWNSITTGT
+46 DIDPVQDWNSIATGT
-61 ISVTADAA
+61 ISVTVDAT

-87 NARVLAEANAKQGQ
+87 NAKVLAEADVKQGKT
-101 AVSLSYDAP
+101 VSLSYDAP
-110 NAYKQLIAACVN
+110 NAYKKLIAACVN
-122 SKGHYRIQV
+122 SKGHYHIQV
-131 FNIGDQSVNF
+131 FNTGDQSVNF
-141 QQGTTSRA
+141 QQVSGSRA

-155 EAPTFTT
+155 DAPSFTT

-187 TTYTVWSN
+187 TTYTVWAN
-195 SNWSDQ
+195 SNWNDQ
-201 MWDFADNQKFDGG
+201 MWDFADNQTFDGG
-214 WTLDSK
+214 WTLDS
-220 SNMGHIYRTIDGFAP
+220 NQNIGHIYRNIDGFAP
-235 GEKENVEAILK
+235 GEKENIEIILN
-246 SLFVKYASDEYST
+246 SLFFKKANDNYST
-259 GTSGK
+259 FGK

-299 YNTEF
+299 FNTEF

-339 VERVQSSTDGGN
+339 VERVQSSTDGDN

-390 QKNQNDDYNY
+390 QKNKEGDYNY
-400 GDNKHGCVYADGRL
+400 GDNLHGCVYADGRL

-421 KGHFFSAIDKT
+421 KGHFLSAIDKT

-453 NEKTYICIEDGADC
+453 NNKTYICVEDGADC

-485 EPEVMTEAYTMCFED
+485 EPEVLTEAYTMCFED

-508 LNDVVLRCRRIDNTT
+508 LNDVVLRCSRVDNTT
-523 LELSLIAT
+523 LELTLVAT
-531 GANDNVYIHGATGW
+531 GANDNVYIHGAEGC
-545 EWNDQEAHAIFG
+545 EFNDQEVHAIFG
-557 VITKEGENRFVNTEN
+557 IITTEKSNRFVNTEI
-572 GSDPTD
+572 GGTECAP
-578 VKSSY
+578 VSSK
-583 VTINEGI
+583 VTVSEGV

-599 YIENRTTGKEI
+599 YIENRSTGKEI
-610 RVSKQGEPPYAIIVP
+610 RIPKQGEPPYAIIVP
-625 QDFQYPMEHTR
+625 QDFEYPMEHTR
-636 ITEAYAKFLEWAQNA
+636 ITEAYGKFLEWARNA
-651 NKDKNWY
+651 NQDKDWY
-658 VFEEADKIFPSL
+658 VFEDANQIFPSL
-670 FKKE
+670 FKSK